1 MNNKLYLAALL
12 LYILLLPVTSVSAQ
26 QPQTDSVQAAENS
39 IFPATAEEWAGKTVI
54 IPVKGV
60 IAPENYGGQQE
71 NIIKAITLA
80 EKAERII
87 MEIDS
92 PGGVVDSCDKI
103 CNALI
108 SSPTATTAV
117 VIRKAVSG
125 GAMVATACADIYM
138 LSGSRLGDIQPM
150 MMMSSQS
157 LDDRTAEKAE
167 ADVRAIMSA
176 NARHNGYPQVLLEA
190 MVTRSF
196 EVYEVNFKNGD
207 REFLKKP
214 AYELLRQ
221 SMEEG
226 IESRQ
231 FSSPPKIVVT
241 TGKLLSVEAQTA
253 VEYDIARKV
262 LQKQDEIFSI
272 LSINPDNIV
281 RVDLPEGEMNP
292 LKLLN
297 FDKWKM
303 SKGLTML
310 LIFCLLIG
318 VAGTFTEMHIPGF
331 GLPGAL
337 GLIGFASFFTILF
350 LNERATVFEIGLFVT
365 GIILLV
371 VEIVLIPGFGVAGVL
386 GLICLLGGLVFSLL
400 PAFDTDYMEFNS
412 GGEIMF
418 AALVTGGVL
427 LAGCIL
433 VIIIMERGG
442 KSHLLSSIFLNKSLP
457 KGREARKKG
466 IEKDNFSAPRFSEDE
481 YSRYMGTIG
490 TAYTTLRPSGKIKTE
505 NGELL
510 DVVTPGEFIDRGEKV
525 VVIAIDMNRIVVD
538 KYTD

>member
-1 MNNKLYLAALL
+1 MSKRHFTQILLYLLL
-12 LYILLLPVTSVSAQ
+12 FLTGTRVYAQ
-26 QPQTDSVQAAENS
+26 DTPQDTLQNAETP
-39 IFPATAEEWAGKTVI
+39 IFPKTSQTWAGKTVI
-54 IPVKGV
+54 IPVHGV

-71 NIIKAITLA
+71 SIIKAIKLA

-108 SSPTATTAV
+108 SSPAKTTAL
-117 VIRKAVSG
+117 VIHKAVSG

-138 LSGSRLGDIQPM
+138 LSGSRIGDIQPM
-150 MMMSSQS
+150 QMMSSQS
-157 LDDRTAEKAE
+157 LDERTAEKAE

-176 NARHNGYPQVLLEA
+176 NARHNGYPQVLLQA

-196 EVYEVNFKNGD
+196 EIYEVNFKNGD

-214 AYELLRQ
+214 AYDLLRK

-226 IESRQ
+226 IEKREL
-231 FSSPPKIVVT
+231 SSPPKIVVT
-241 TGKLLSVEAQTA
+241 AGKLLSVEAQTA
-253 VEYDIARKV
+253 VEYGIACSV
-262 LQKQDEIFSI
+262 LQNRDEIYDV
-272 LSINPDNIV
+272 LSINPENVI
-281 RVDLPEGEMNP
+281 RVDLPEGDINP

-297 FDKWKM
+297 FEKWKM
-303 SKGLTML
+303 GKGLTML

-318 VAGTFTEMHIPGF
+318 VAGTFTEMNVPGF
-331 GLPGAL
+331 GVPGAL
-337 GLIGFASFFTILF
+337 GLIGFASFFAILF

-371 VEIVLIPGFGVAGVL
+371 VEIVLIPGFGVAGIL
-386 GLICLLGGLVFSLL
+386 GLICLLGGLVFSLV
-400 PAFDTDYMEFNS
+400 PAFDTQYMELNA

-433 VIIIMERGG
+433 VIILMERGG
-442 KSHLLSSIFLNKSLP
+442 RSHFFKFIFLDKTLP
-457 KGREARKKG
+457 QGREARRRG
-466 IEKDNFSAPRFSEDE
+466 IEKESSASPLTEDQ
-481 YSRYMGTIG
+481 YTKYMGITG

-538 KYTD
+538 IYKK

>member
-1 MNNKLYLAALL
+1 M
-12 LYILLLPVTSVSAQ
+12 
-26 QPQTDSVQAAENS
+26 PQETPQDTLQNAETP
-39 IFPATAEEWAGKTVI
+39 IFPKTSQTWAGKTVI
-54 IPVKGV
+54 IPVHGV

-71 NIIKAITLA
+71 SIIKAIKLA

-108 SSPTATTAV
+108 SSPAKTTAL
-117 VIRKAVSG
+117 VIHKAVSG

-138 LSGSRLGDIQPM
+138 LSGSRIGDIQPM
-150 MMMSSQS
+150 QMMSSQS
-157 LDDRTAEKAE
+157 LDERTAEKAE

-176 NARHNGYPQVLLEA
+176 NARHNGYPQVLLQA

-196 EVYEVNFKNGD
+196 EIYEVNFKNGD

-214 AYELLRQ
+214 AYDLLRK

-226 IESRQ
+226 IEKREL
-231 FSSPPKIVVT
+231 SSPPKIVVT
-241 TGKLLSVEAQTA
+241 AGKLLSVEAQTA
-253 VEYDIARKV
+253 VEYGIACSV
-262 LQKQDEIFSI
+262 LQNRDEIYNV
-272 LSINPDNIV
+272 LSINPENVI
-281 RVDLPEGEMNP
+281 RVDLPEGDINP

-297 FDKWKM
+297 FEKWKM
-303 SKGLTML
+303 GKGLTML

-318 VAGTFTEMHIPGF
+318 VAGTFTEMNVPGF
-331 GLPGAL
+331 GVPGAL
-337 GLIGFASFFTILF
+337 GLIGFASFFAILF

-371 VEIVLIPGFGVAGVL
+371 VEIVIIPGFGVAGIL
-386 GLICLLGGLVFSLL
+386 GLICLLGGLVFSLV
-400 PAFDTDYMEFNS
+400 PAFDTQYMELNA

-433 VIIIMERGG
+433 VIILMERGG
-442 KSHLLSSIFLNKSLP
+442 RSHFFKFIFLDKTLP
-457 KGREARKKG
+457 QGREARRRG
-466 IEKDNFSAPRFSEDE
+466 IEKESSASPLTEDQ
-481 YSRYMGTIG
+481 YTKYMGITG

-538 KYTD
+538 IYKK